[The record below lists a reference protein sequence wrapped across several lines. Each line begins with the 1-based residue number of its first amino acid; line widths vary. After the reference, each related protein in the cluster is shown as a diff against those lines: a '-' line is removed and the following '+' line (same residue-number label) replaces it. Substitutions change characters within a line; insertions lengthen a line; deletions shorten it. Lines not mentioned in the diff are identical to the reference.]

1 MPPAGEPGSAGPE
14 RPGGSARRP
23 AIWKRLLADIGPL
36 RESAAYRRLWVGQ
49 TVSTTGNM
57 MTGVVIAVQVYAL
70 TRSSLAVGMIAL
82 AEAVPMLLL
91 GLVGGTFADSTD
103 RRKLVLATSSL
114 MALVSA
120 VLALQAALALRQLWL
135 LYVLAAVQASL
146 FSLDT
151 PASRTFMPRL
161 LRPERIPAA
170 VALSQMSFQASLIAG
185 PLLAGVTIAG
195 AGAAAAYA
203 ADAVSFLLVIYA
215 VWRLPP
221 IPVPGGRAA
230 PGIRSVIAGVRYVR
244 RHPVLAGCLLLDI
257 NGMVF
262 GMPMALFPAL
272 AHVHFGGG
280 SRTVG
285 LLYAAPAIGGV
296 LGGVFSGPLSAI
308 RRQGL
313 AVLIAVGTWG
323 LAIAGFG
330 VTRTLVLAVPLLA
343 IAGAADMIN
352 STFRGTILQISTP
365 DAMRGRVNSVGFVVS
380 EVSPALGNVEAG
392 VVAAA
397 TSPAISAISG
407 GLLCAAG
414 AAALGL
420 MMPAFA
426 RYRARYQAGDEGTVP
441 SAPSAAS

>member
-1 MPPAGEPGSAGPE
+1 MASGPSPKKTRSGGVVGIDKLQDCPRGRVRVALALRPRSAEFRKACVRYILCVTMPPAGVPGGAGPE
-14 RPGGSARRP
+14 RPGGAGPERPGGAAGRP

-49 TVSTTGNM
+49 TVSTTGNL

-70 TRSSLAVGMIAL
+70 TRSSLAVGMVAL

-161 LRPERIPAA
+161 LGPERIPAA
-170 VALSQMSFQASLIAG
+170 VAG

-221 IPVPGGRAA
+221 IPVTGGRAA
-230 PGIRSVIAGVRYVR
+230 PGIRSVIAGLRYVR

-296 LGGVFSGPLSAI
+296 VGGVFSGSLSERGAW
-308 RRQGL
+308 QSL
-313 AVLIAVGTWG
+313 A
-323 LAIAGFG
+323 
-330 VTRTLVLAVPLLA
+330 
-343 IAGAADMIN
+343 
-352 STFRGTILQISTP
+352 
-365 DAMRGRVNSVGFVVS
+365 
-380 EVSPALGNVEAG
+380 
-392 VVAAA
+392 
-397 TSPAISAISG
+397 SA
-407 GLLCAAG
+407 
-414 AAALGL
+414 
-420 MMPAFA
+420 
-426 RYRARYQAGDEGTVP
+426 
-441 SAPSAAS
+441 